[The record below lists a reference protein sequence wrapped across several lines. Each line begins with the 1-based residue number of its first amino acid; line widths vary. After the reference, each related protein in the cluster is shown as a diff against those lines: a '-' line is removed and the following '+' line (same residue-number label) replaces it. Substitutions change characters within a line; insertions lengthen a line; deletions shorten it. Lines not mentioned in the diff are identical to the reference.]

1 MKQGNLVTFYKFGI
15 SENNQEIV
23 SKSGLMASRPGF
35 RRRAEAGPVEG
46 LKFST
51 SGGMLGGAARI
62 PTLCQ
67 GLSPQKG
74 HSEDQHTFISLR
86 RDSFLTVATFKTPGL
101 YNLLW
106 QAYSSQTRSFF
117 DEDEFFS
124 ETGLSPIGPAFFA
137 LLVDEAVRGVKSE
150 LNVWYSDDATLG
162 NYPERV
168 HDDLVVLLER
178 LRAIGLEVNGSK
190 CELCNKA
197 LRSVFSQA
205 VGRCLR
211 GSGEASSTQSLTL
224 FLREFYLVNQCS
236 IIFWTTLSKRART
249 TMESSMKCRT

>member
-1 MKQGNLVTFYKFGI
+1 MKQGNLVTFYKYDI

-23 SKSGLMASRPGF
+23 SKNELMACRPGF
-35 RRRAEAGPVEG
+35 RRRAEAGPVESLNQCWMRG
-46 LKFST
+46 GST
-51 SGGMLGGAARI
+51 CI

-74 HSEDQHTFISLR
+74 PSEDRHTFNCLR
-86 RDSFLTVATFKTPGL
+86 RDSFLSVATVRTFGL
-101 YNLLW
+101 YSLLW

-117 DEDEFFS
+117 GEDEFVS

-137 LLVDEAVRGVKSE
+137 LSVYKAVRGVKSE

-162 NYPERV
+162 DYPERV
-168 HDDLVVLLER
+168 HDDFVVLQER
-178 LRAIGLEVNGSK
+178 LRTIGLEVNGSK

-197 LRSVFSQA
+197 MRSVFSQA
-205 VGRCLR
+205 VGRCFR
-211 GSGEASSTQSLTL
+211 GSWEASSTQPLTL

-236 IIFWTTLSKRART
+236 ITFRTTLSKRTRT
-249 TMESSMKCRT
+249 AM

>member
-1 MKQGNLVTFYKFGI
+1 
-15 SENNQEIV
+15 
-23 SKSGLMASRPGF
+23 MASRPGF

-74 HSEDQHTFISLR
+74 HSEDQHTFNSLR
-86 RDSFLTVATFKTPGL
+86 RDSFLTVATFKTPGV

-162 NYPERV
+162 DYPERV

-211 GSGEASSTQSLTL
+211 GSREGELHPIPYFVPEGILSSKSMLDN
-224 FLREFYLVNQCS
+224 FLNHIEQESKNCDGILNEMQNL
-236 IIFWTTLSKRART
+236 IIFQLSVIQFCLFQLT
-249 TMESSMKCRT
+249 NYY